1 MAALSLSPPLQW
13 TWWLPWPA
21 TTGEEHL
28 GKLLLMNT
36 QWLVTCSVLRKK
48 PSWNNADGLNVHG
61 VQCHTQFGTSAGMPP
76 HLWVKSTVT
85 SPSDTHPRC
94 WDRGQAHRQHWAW
107 GQPASYWVQDS
118 IVTAWISAGV
128 RRHLCRLT
136 HYCQPHT
143 GLSSSKKKRWEYPK
157 ALMWTRFQNNQP

>member
-21 TTGEEHL
+21 ITGEEHL

-36 QWLVTCSVLRKK
+36 QWLVTCSVLREK
-48 PSWNNADGLNVHG
+48 PSWNNADGFNVHG
-61 VQCHTQFGTSAGMPP
+61 VQRHTQFGTSAGMPL

-94 WDRGQAHRQHWAW
+94 WDRGK
-107 GQPASYWVQDS
+107 D
-118 IVTAWISAGV
+118 
-128 RRHLCRLT
+128 RLT
-136 HYCQPHT
+136 GSTGHEGSLHRTGFKTALSQPEFLQVWEDTFVDRHT
-143 GLSSSKKKRWEYPK
+143 IVNHTLGFPRQRKRDGNTQRP
-157 ALMWTRFQNNQP
+157 